1 MHFSKSTLLCRACWC
16 SCTGFWIIKEHPTC
30 LPAVDGKQQHRLSR
44 PESGIKQC
52 ADAYQ
57 QLGGGLPANQ
67 VARVAGGGAIAP
79 IPPSLPL
86 PNHLAHRQAPLFF
99 FPHAQSRFAKS
110 DDQSPRHGRHRF
122 AIRIPSS
129 TPRDPPSHVSSRCG
143 FCLGCQT
150 RPRQP
155 HPTYA
160 HPLPHPHPHRPTR
173 GQGCRRRRA
182 GSLHAPSD

>member
-1 MHFSKSTLLCRACWC
+1 MDYGLLRNTPLA
-16 SCTGFWIIKEHPTC
+16 C
-30 LPAVDGKQQHRLSR
+30 LPWMANSNIDFHVQNRVSSSARMLISK
-44 PESGIKQC
+44 
-52 ADAYQ
+52 
-57 QLGGGLPANQ
+57 LGGGLPANQ
-67 VARVAGGGAIAP
+67 VARVAGGAIAP
-79 IPPSLPL
+79 ILPSLPL
-86 PNHLAHRQAPLFF
+86 PNHLAHRQAHLFF

-110 DDQSPRHGRHRF
+110 DDQSPRHQRHRF

-129 TPRDPPSHVSSRCG
+129 TPHDPPSHVSSRCG

-160 HPLPHPHPHRPTR
+160 HPHPHPHPHRPTR